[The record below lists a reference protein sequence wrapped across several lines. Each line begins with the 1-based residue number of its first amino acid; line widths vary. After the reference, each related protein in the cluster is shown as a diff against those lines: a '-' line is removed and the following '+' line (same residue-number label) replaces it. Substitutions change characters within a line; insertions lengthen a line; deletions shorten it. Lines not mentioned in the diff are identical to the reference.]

1 MLKNE
6 CEKRGTSL
14 SYTKSGDQNLKPCR
28 LKHYIL
34 MFRRNRKHDYNSY
47 SDLQPKHFSSIDFL
61 NAH

>member
-1 MLKNE
+1 MLKNK

-28 LKHYIL
+28 QKHYIL

-47 SDLQPKHFSSIDFL
+47 SDLQPKLFS
-61 NAH
+61 